1 MDAKSF
7 IKIGLFGISIPA
19 VNIESAF
26 AWKCSRG
33 VEHKKD
39 EACFCCWQWERACDN
54 PMCTSDYHSGYE
66 VCPQSV
72 FGFRSEGIKYVILP
86 YRVPERK
93 IAELWYEYGCSNV
106 RRDERYAEY
115 CPEIE
120 PDRNIETERL
130 EFSVQQLKEKFSEE
144 NKKLRGQFQKGKE
157 VQESEEK
164 KRRRL
169 EKIST
174 FLQQEKKKIGVPMS
188 DAEKEEERKKMEEIK
203 RREEAEKLA
212 IKERSLKR
220 KLQEKKDKK

>member
-1 MDAKSF
+1 MNAKSF
-7 IKIGLFGISIPA
+7 INIGLFSVGIPA
-19 VNIESAF
+19 MNIGSAF

-106 RRDERYAEY
+106 RRDEQYAEY
-115 CPEIE
+115 CPKIE
-120 PDRNIETERL
+120 PDQNVEVQRL
-130 EFSVQQLKEKFSEE
+130 ESQVQKLKEKLRKSSPRYLEKQE
-144 NKKLRGQFQKGKE
+144 KIKKLNAYMQEKRKE
-157 VQESEEK
+157 FEAKRNKMINDKEMERIKQEEEGA
-164 KRRRL
+164 KRRVR
-169 EKIST
+169 EK
-174 FLQQEKKKIGVPMS
+174 F
-188 DAEKEEERKKMEEIK
+188 
-203 RREEAEKLA
+203 
-212 IKERSLKR
+212 LKR
-220 KLQEKKDKK
+220 KEALQLEKDKKDGK